1 MPSHPDGAA
10 GLGFLADSPRM
21 FIPVVIPLA
30 VVVAATLGHSLV
42 LEGVTA
48 VGHEA
53 TPLITAGLA
62 IVVFASPP
70 LLFAR
75 VLVAARHDGML
86 EYGELCR
93 NVGLV
98 FEQRWL
104 GGRTPVDPGVLERP
118 DFSATT
124 DLYGLSVN
132 VFEMKLLLVDYPT
145 LVALALASVLPFA
158 PLWLAAV
165 PFHAVVDH
173 IVGMLV

>member
-42 LEGVTA
+42 LEGVTV